1 MFLIVIILKIIGWII
16 MIPTLLLYGFIE
28 SSMDLGINIKRIQL
42 KNIIRMVFLPIITLL
57 ALALMGLA
65 VGGIFLIVYFGLV
78 FLFRSLTLN
87 PLREFRMK
95 KLLQKFKE
103 GKLSDERTIKKILRI
118 LRKDSKIKRLMVR
131 IISNDVSLRI
141 NIPLFLGV
149 MVLKIIPK
157 SFLKRKSNMD
167 VDPSLVFKMLNKM
180 RNDEKVTVFVNSS
193 SGEIVKIRIG

>member
-87 PLREFRMK
+87 PLRGFRMK

>member
-141 NIPLFLGV
+141 NIPLFLGAV
-149 MVLKIIPK
+149 VLKIIPK

>member
-1 MFLIVIILKIIGWII
+1 

>member
-131 IISNDVSLRI
+131 VISNDVSLRI

>member
-1 MFLIVIILKIIGWII
+1 LFLIVIILKIIGWII

>member
-103 GKLSDERTIKKILRI
+103 GKLSDERTIKKNLRI

>member
-1 MFLIVIILKIIGWII
+1 LFLIIIILKIIGWII

>member
-1 MFLIVIILKIIGWII
+1 MFLIIIILKIIGWII

>member
-103 GKLSDERTIKKILRI
+103 GKLSDEGTIKKILRI